1 MMSKKKKLHI
11 PVEKNAT
18 YESSIV
24 DFTHEGMGVAKID
37 GYPIFVEGA
46 IKDEIVE
53 FKVVKTGKKFS
64 FGKLLKVIDPSP
76 DRVEIKDKVYSQTG
90 TMSLQH
96 MSYDAQLRFKKG
108 QVENALSKIGKF
120 RDVPIF
126 DTIGM
131 ENPYGYRNKA
141 QVPVREKEGHLMT
154 GFFRKH
160 SHDVIPLE
168 DFVIQDPVI
177 DQTIVQVRNILE
189 KFGLRGFDEE
199 NHRGDIRHIMVRRG
213 YFTGDIMIVIV
224 SRTKN
229 LRYKEEIKQKIVEEI
244 SGVVSVIRNINTKK
258 TNVILG
264 EDFEVLYGED
274 DYTDNIFDFTFHISH
289 QSFFQINSVQTEK
302 LYQTALDYADLQ
314 GNETVIDAYSG
325 IGTLTLSLAKDAGFV
340 YGVEV
345 VEPAVNNA
353 IQNAKVNGIENVEF
367 SVGKAED
374 WMVEKADQ
382 GTNVDVVVVDPP
394 RKGLTESF
402 VNAVLEATPE
412 KMVYV
417 SCNPSTLA
425 RDLRKLA
432 DGGYMVEKAQP
443 VDMFP
448 QTFHTECVVLLTKTN
463 QKI

>member
-1 MMSKKKKLHI
+1 MPKKKKLHI

-18 YESSIV
+18 YESKVI
-24 DFTHEGMGVAKID
+24 DFTHEGSGIAKIE

-46 IKDEIVE
+46 IKGEVIE

-64 FGKLLKVIDPSP
+64 FGKLLKIIEPSP

-90 TMSLQH
+90 TMNLQH
-96 MSYDAQLRFKKG
+96 MSYDAQLRFKRD
-108 QVENALSKIGKF
+108 QVENALLKIGKF
-120 RDVPIF
+120 NDVPVF

-141 QVPVREKEGHLMT
+141 QVPVREKDGHLMT

-189 KFGLRGFDEE
+189 TFGLRGFDEE

-213 YFTGDIMIVIV
+213 YFTGDIMIVLV

-229 LRYKEEIKQKIVEEI
+229 LRYKQEITQKIIEEIPN
-244 SGVVSVIRNINTKK
+244 VVSVIRNINTKK

-264 EDFEVLYGED
+264 KEYEVLYGED
-274 DYTDNIFDFTFHISH
+274 DYTDKIFDYTFHISH
-289 QSFFQINSVQTEK
+289 QSFFQVNSIQTEK
-302 LYQTALDYADLQ
+302 LYQTAIDYADLQ
-314 GNETVIDAYSG
+314 GDETVIDAYSG
-325 IGTLTLSLAKDAGFV
+325 IGTLSLLLTKNAKNV
-340 YGVEV
+340 YGIEV
-345 VEPAVNNA
+345 VEPAVQNA
-353 IQNAKVNGIENVEF
+353 IQNAKTNGITNVEF
-367 SVGKAED
+367 AVGKAED
-374 WMVEKADQ
+374 WMVEKANQ
-382 GTNVDVVVVDPP
+382 GEVVDTVVVDPP
-394 RKGLTESF
+394 RKGLAETF
-402 VNAVLEATPE
+402 IHATLEVMPE
-412 KMVYV
+412 KVVYV

-425 RDLRKLA
+425 RDLRRLA
-432 DGGYMVEKAQP
+432 DGGYTVEKAQP

-448 QTFHTECVVLLTKTN
+448 QTFHTECVVLLTKS
-463 QKI
+463 

>member
-1 MMSKKKKLHI
+1 
-11 PVEKNAT
+11 
-18 YESSIV
+18 
-24 DFTHEGMGVAKID
+24 
-37 GYPIFVEGA
+37 
-46 IKDEIVE
+46 
-53 FKVVKTGKKFS
+53 
-64 FGKLLKVIDPSP
+64 
-76 DRVEIKDKVYSQTG
+76 
-90 TMSLQH
+90 
-96 MSYDAQLRFKKG
+96 
-108 QVENALSKIGKF
+108 
-120 RDVPIF
+120 
-126 DTIGM
+126 
-131 ENPYGYRNKA
+131 
-141 QVPVREKEGHLMT
+141 MT

-229 LRYKEEIKQKIVEEI
+229 LRYKEEITQKIVEEI

-353 IQNAKVNGIENVEF
+353 IQNAKVNRIENVEF

-432 DGGYMVEKAQP
+432 DGGYTVEKAQP